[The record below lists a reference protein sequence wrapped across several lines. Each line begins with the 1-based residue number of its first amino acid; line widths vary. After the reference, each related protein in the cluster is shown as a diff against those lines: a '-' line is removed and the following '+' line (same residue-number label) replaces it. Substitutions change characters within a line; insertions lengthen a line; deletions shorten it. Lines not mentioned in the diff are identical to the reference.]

1 MGGRSKSSQS
11 TSNKQVTNN
20 IVNDG
25 DYAGVGGNVTH
36 DESSTDNSI
45 NDSYNT
51 DNSQEWDVDI
61 DNSQEWEIDNSISN
75 DGDFAGN
82 NGNINILDGGAIESA
97 FDFASDN
104 AALNNELAQ
113 GAINA
118 NTDLSK
124 VSIESA
130 QKSASDA
137 ARLAESVIKE
147 QSNLAGQAFD
157 FSGDAIESL
166 SQNSNAAID
175 AISQNSSDWG
185 EFISNNSNAAIDA
198 VSQNSSDW
206 GEFISNNSNA
216 AIDAVSSTA
225 NSAIDNANDLSKAT
239 IAQFS
244 EFGLDPLTELSSGLI
259 DTTQTQLN
267 NSAQTLTQ
275 ISGAASNDKAI
286 IAELA
291 KNTALQGQ
299 DIIAEQA
306 GQMVKYVSFAIG
318 FVGLALVL
326 SALSR
331 SK

>member
-198 VSQNSSDW
+198 VS
-206 GEFISNNSNA
+206 
-216 AIDAVSSTA
+216 STA

-244 EFGLDPLTELSSGLI
+244 EFGLDTLTELSSGLI

>member
-51 DNSQEWDVDI
+51 DYSQEWDVDI

-82 NGNINILDGGAIESA
+82 NGNINILDGGAIDAA

-104 AALNNELAQ
+104 ATLNKELAQ

-147 QSNLAGQAFD
+147 QGKLAGQAFD
-157 FSGDAIESL
+157 FSGDAI
-166 SQNSNAAID
+166 D
-175 AISQNSSDWG
+175 TISQNSSK
-185 EFISNNSNAAIDA
+185 
-198 VSQNSSDW
+198 W

-225 NSAIDNANDLSKAT
+225 NSAIDNANNLSKAT
-239 IAQFS
+239 ITQFS
-244 EFGLDPLTELSSGLI
+244 EFGLDTLTELSSGLI
-259 DTTQTQLN
+259 DATQTQLN

-275 ISGAASNDKAI
+275 ISGAASNDKAV

-306 GQMVKYVSFAIG
+306 GQMVKYVSIAVG
-318 FVGLALVL
+318 FVGLALAL

>member
-51 DNSQEWDVDI
+51 DYSQEWDVDI

-104 AALNNELAQ
+104 AALNKELAQ

-137 ARLAESVIKE
+137 AKLAENAIKE
-147 QSNLAGQAFD
+147 QGKLAGQAFD
-157 FSGDAIESL
+157 FSGDAI
-166 SQNSNAAID
+166 D
-175 AISQNSSDWG
+175 AISQNSS
-185 EFISNNSNAAIDA
+185 E
-198 VSQNSSDW
+198 W

-244 EFGLDPLTELSSGLI
+244 EFGLDTLTELSSGLI

-318 FVGLALVL
+318 FVGLALAL